1 LIIDYLF
8 FLVFKAAFIH
18 KMNSVFVI
26 FPTQLYDN
34 LEAIKKINPN
44 YVFLV
49 EEPIYFYDEEWKPF
63 KPHKIKV
70 AYLRACMKYYYD
82 NTLKKAFPRRCKYI
96 EYDTIINDGY
106 LFLERRKAIDEVCFY
121 DPNDVELSKK
131 LEKLQMS
138 VKFDTRVLEPLD
150 LLLPKATLQEYFSKL
165 GSKTPKHASFYDFV
179 KDKLDVLHN
188 VKNLDSMN
196 RSPPPKTE
204 PNVYKFTPS
213 KKTLTY
219 YKEAI
224 NYTNKHFAD
233 HYGECE
239 LLKTYPI
246 SENDAKASFQE
257 FLHKSLANFGKYEDA
272 VMKDDPFMYHSV
284 ISPLMNVGIL
294 SPMYVLQETL
304 AYYESNNNQDKS
316 IPLSSL
322 EGFIRQVIGWRFF
335 MQSLYMYKHD
345 ELIVANLPNNT
356 LTFKDESAWYNG
368 TTGIVPI
375 DEEIKKIKTYGYAHH
390 IVRLMMLMN
399 FFILCNVHPY
409 EIYRWFMEVVSMDAY
424 SWVMISNIYAMG
436 YFYPKVMSKPYI
448 STSNYIVKMTNYK
461 KDAYWDKVW
470 DGLYHKFLK
479 DKPSSYTFFYKRT
492 FKDDASLLATA
503 DKFIKDHF
511 VPYKH
516 K

>member
-1 LIIDYLF
+1 MSSI
-8 FLVFKAAFIH
+8 FI
-18 KMNSVFVI
+18 I
-26 FPTQLYDN
+26 FPTQLYSNID
-34 LEAIKKINPN
+34 AIKAINPKR
-44 YVFLV
+44 VFLV

-70 AYLRACMKYYYD
+70 AFLRACMQHYFH

-96 EYDTIINDGY
+96 EYKDMISTSGGY
-106 LFLERRKAIDEVCFY
+106 SFVETVSKAKDVFFY

-131 LEKLQMS
+131 LDKLIK
-138 VKFDTRVLEPLD
+138 VHKNILEPLD
-150 LLLPKATLQEYFSKL
+150 LLLSKATIEEYYSNL
-165 GSKTPKHASFYDFV
+165 GSKVPKHATFYDFV
-179 KDKLDVLHN
+179 KGKLGVLGN

-204 PNVYKFTPS
+204 PNMYHFTPS
-213 KKTLTY
+213 KKSLAY

-224 NYTNKHFAD
+224 HYTNEHFAD
-233 HYGECE
+233 HFGECE
-239 LLKTYPI
+239 LLQTYPI
-246 SENDAKASFQE
+246 YEQDAKASFTV
-257 FLHKSLANFGKYEDA
+257 FLHKSLHNFGKYEDA

-294 SPMYVLQETL
+294 SPHYVLQETL
-304 AYYESNNNQDKS
+304 SYYESHQGNNP

-335 MQSLYMYKHD
+335 MQSLYMYKHND
-345 ELIVANLPNNT
+345 LIASNLPNNT
-356 LTFKDESAWYNG
+356 LTFKDDSAWYNG
-368 TTGIVPI
+368 TTGIGPI
-375 DEEIKKIKTYGYAHH
+375 DEEIKKIRKYGYAHH

-399 FFILCNVHPY
+399 FFILCNVHPH

-424 SWVMISNIYAMG
+424 SWVMVSNIYAMG
-436 YFYPKVMSKPYI
+436 YFYPKVMSKPYL
-448 STSNYIVKMTNYK
+448 STSNYIIKMTNYK

-470 DGLYHKFLK
+470 DSLYHKFLK
-479 DKPSSYTFFYKRT
+479 DKPSTYTFFYKRT
-492 FKDDASLLATA
+492 FKDDASMHAIA

>member
-1 LIIDYLF
+1 
-8 FLVFKAAFIH
+8 
-18 KMNSVFVI
+18 MNSIFII
-26 FPTQLYDN
+26 FPTQLYGNID
-34 LEAIKKINPN
+34 AIKDINPKHV
-44 YVFLV
+44 YLV
-49 EEPIYFYDEEWKPF
+49 EEPIYFYDEEWKPY

-70 AYLRACMKYYYD
+70 AYLRASMKYYFD

-96 EYDTIINDGY
+96 EYGSLTSDGY
-106 LFLERRKAIDEVCFY
+106 AFLNNVKEKAKVCFY

-131 LEKLQMS
+131 LQEA
-138 VKFDTRVLEPLD
+138 VTHNTHVLEPLD
-150 LLLPKATLQEYFSKL
+150 LLLPKQTIDEYFSKL
-165 GSKTPKHASFYDFV
+165 GSKTPKHASFYEFV
-179 KDKLDVLHN
+179 KGKLDVLNN

-196 RSPPPKTE
+196 RSPPPKVE
-204 PNVYKFTPS
+204 PNVYAFTPS
-213 KKTLTY
+213 KKTLAY

-224 NYTNKHFAD
+224 HYTNDIFAD
-233 HYGECE
+233 HFGECE
-239 LLKTYPI
+239 LLHTYPI
-246 SENDAKASFQE
+246 CEEDAKTSFDH
-257 FLHKSLANFGKYEDA
+257 FLDKSLANFGKYEDA
-272 VMKDDPFMYHSV
+272 VMKNDPFMYHSV

-294 SPMYVLQETL
+294 SPQYVLQETL
-304 AYYESNNNQDKS
+304 AYYENNSKDKG

-335 MQSLYMYKHD
+335 MQTLYMYKHN
-345 ELIVANLPNNT
+345 ELIEANLPNNAM
-356 LTFKDESAWYNG
+356 TFKDESAWYNG

-375 DEEIKKIKTYGYAHH
+375 DEEIKKIKKYGYAHH

-399 FFILCNVHPY
+399 FFILCNVHPH

-461 KDAYWDKVW
+461 KDAHWDKVW
-470 DGLYHKFLK
+470 DSLYHKFLK

-492 FKDDASLLATA
+492 FKDDADMHAIS

>member
-1 LIIDYLF
+1 
-8 FLVFKAAFIH
+8 
-18 KMNSVFVI
+18 MNSVFVI

-34 LEAIKKINPN
+34 IETIKKINPN
-44 YVFLV
+44 CIFLV
-49 EEPIYFYDEEWKPF
+49 EEPIFFYDKEWKPF
-63 KPHKIKV
+63 KPHKIKI
-70 AYLRACMKYYYD
+70 AYLRACMKYYFD

-96 EYDTIINDGY
+96 EYDTIINHGY
-106 LFLERRKAIDEVCFY
+106 SFFNKAIHELCYY

-131 LEKLQMS
+131 LEKI
-138 VKFDTRVLEPLD
+138 VKHDTRTLTRVLEPLD
-150 LLLPKATLQEYFSKL
+150 LLMPRATLDEYFSKL
-165 GSKTPKHASFYDFV
+165 GSKTPKHASFYEFV
-179 KDKLDVLHN
+179 KGKLDVLTN

-196 RSPPPKTE
+196 RNPPPKVE

-224 NYTNKHFAD
+224 HYTNEHFAD

-246 SENDAKASFQE
+246 CTVDAKASFNE
-257 FLHKSLANFGKYEDA
+257 FLHKSLDNFGKYEDA

-294 SPMYVLQETL
+294 NPIYVVKETL
-304 AYYESNNNQDKS
+304 AYYESNGRDKS

-345 ELIVANLPNNT
+345 ELIVGNLPNNT
-356 LTFKDESAWYNG
+356 LTFKDENAWYNG

-375 DEEIKKIKTYGYAHH
+375 DEEIKKIKKYGYAHH

-399 FFILCNVHPY
+399 FFILCNVHPH

-424 SWVMISNIYAMG
+424 SWVMISNIFAMG

-448 STSNYIVKMTNYK
+448 STSNYVVKMTNYK
-461 KDAYWDKVW
+461 KDGHWDKVW

-492 FKDDASLLATA
+492 FKNDANLHAIA

-511 VPYKH
+511 VQYKH